1 MISEGPA
8 EFEESIL
15 GKPNFFGPFPANM
28 SLAST
33 WKVNLLSVARVFQAV

>member
-1 MISEGPA
+1 MIPEGPA

-33 WKVNLLSVARVFQAV
+33 WKVNPRSVAYVFQTV